1 MPQPH
6 HTNRLALLLA
16 APQPGET
23 AVRRDQAAMTEA
35 LLARGL
41 AADQILS
48 LHGPLDRPLV
58 LATLQAAGRRV
69 AGWREGSVFLHVSGH
84 GFFDGDT
91 PETARPALQPVGG
104 YDRRRPFLLRRPL
117 RGAGAAPRCAADP
130 AARPLT
136 RQPAGGPCARP
147 RQRDHPA
154 GCAGRGAGLPRP

>member
-6 HTNRLALLLA
+6 HPNHLALLLA

-23 AVRRDQAAMTEA
+23 AMRRDQAAMTGA
-35 LLARGL
+35 LLARGFS
-41 AADQILS
+41 ADQILC

-91 PETARPALQPVGG
+91 PETARPGLLFSESEDVTDDGHLFWDDFFAALALPPGV
-104 YDRRRPFLLRRPL
+104 RLTLLPDL
-117 RGAGAAPRCAADP
+117 
-130 AARPLT
+130 
-136 RQPAGGPCARP
+136 
-147 RQRDHPA
+147 
-154 GCAGRGAGLPRP
+154 